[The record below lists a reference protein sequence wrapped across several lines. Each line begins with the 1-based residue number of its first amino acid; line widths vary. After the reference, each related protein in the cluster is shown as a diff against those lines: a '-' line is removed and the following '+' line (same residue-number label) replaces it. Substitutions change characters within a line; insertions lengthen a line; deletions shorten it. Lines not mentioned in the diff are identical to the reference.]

1 MTHIK
6 LTNIDAS
13 YYLKLKIENG
23 KLKVMKKLFLIII
36 LALFI
41 NVNGQQTTDNGC
53 ELSAVSYQLSAISCK
68 LSVNTGIIPMP
79 RMTWIFD
86 SDSTTYFTLDNSCV
100 LVDNENEEISKI
112 INTFKN
118 DIKKI
123 TGVDLEIFPKTSKK
137 IKKSKKNN
145 TIRFEL
151 YSPELI
157 ERITSPQK
165 IDILIGLGPN
175 RDSLPGREINPQEYD
190 ISIVKNDVIIM
201 APTPQGLFYG
211 TQSLKQLIR
220 HQLLTE
226 NNLNIPCY
234 GIFDYPS
241 LEYRGWMDDI
251 SRGPIPTKE
260 FIKEEIRRLAEYKF
274 NFFNLYTEHLF
285 KLEDYPDIAPTD
297 GLTAEEIKEL
307 TDFAKDYYIEF
318 IGNQQCFA
326 HAEKTLDNPFYDDIK
341 DTRFNFNPGVDKTYE
356 FLEVLLGETA
366 QAYESK
372 YFNINCD
379 ETESLGN
386 GKAKSYIDSLGAE
399 NAYCQHINK
408 VYDILKKYDK
418 DVMMWGDIIA
428 KNPEMIKQLPEDI
441 QFIVWSYGGR
451 DSFDE
456 MIEPFKNSGH
466 EFWVAPGASCWATS
480 FPYID
485 NYIKNIANFARDA
498 ERHGAKGIINTA
510 WDDYGETMFNSTWH
524 AMIWC
529 AETSWNT
536 LKSNDKSEIIE
547 REKIFNENFN
557 VQYFNVNRQQ
567 STDNSRDQQ
576 LTKNYMSNL
585 YELNKLID
593 EGDMRNLMNF
603 QTLNEPLLEFFES
616 QVDSAAKAKNDFYKE
631 KSFEIYKALLQDRS
645 ELDMNTEIIE
655 MGILAAYRAYVTTL
669 KNKLKI
675 NLYNTLQNPTEE
687 NVNLS
692 KQMSEQFLD
701 SLHLLKKRFVKA
713 WDMESRSYYRNVF
726 TERYDKI
733 ARDVLDAGNKVFIQT
748 TDNRQQTTVS
758 LKTIFNDRPIYYT
771 VDGSEPD
778 KNSMVY
784 SEPFAIE
791 RSCVVKAA
799 CYGDNGEKI
808 ISEKYI
814 LYHKGM
820 GHFRKLNTV
829 AGNYRPEYSGG
840 GEDALLNGA
849 IGSMDYKDGNWQGFY
864 GTDCD
869 IELDFG
875 KKENLNSI
883 KINFNTN
890 PYDWILM
897 PKTMK
902 VLTSDDGVNYKE
914 YKTFDIYEEVE
925 KSKTTIV
932 TRNLDVKGL
941 SSRYVRIIIE
951 NPGLIPEGLPGYNNP
966 SWMFMDEIVVE

>member
-1 MTHIK
+1 MRK
-6 LTNIDAS
+6 L
-13 YYLKLKIENG
+13 
-23 KLKVMKKLFLIII
+23 LFIII
-36 LALFI
+36 FC
-41 NVNGQQTTDNGC
+41 VN
-53 ELSAVSYQLSAISCK
+53 AICRAQDTENNSLMKTQC
-68 LSVNTGIIPMP
+68 GIIPMP
-79 RMTWIFD
+79 RMAWIFD

-165 IDILIGLGPN
+165 IDILIGLGSN

-211 TQSLKQLIR
+211 AQSLKQLIR

-234 GIFDYPS
+234 NIFDYPS

-297 GLTAEEIKEL
+297 GLTKEEIEEL
-307 TDFAKDYYIEF
+307 TEFAKDYYIEF

-341 DTRFNFNPGVDKTYE
+341 DTRFNFNPGVEETYE

-386 GKAKSYIDSLGAE
+386 GKAKTYIDSVGNE
-399 NAYCQHINK
+399 EAYCQHINK
-408 VYDILKKYDK
+408 VYDILKKFDK
-418 DVMMWGDIIA
+418 EVMMWGDIIA
-428 KNPEMIKQLPEDI
+428 KNPEMIKRLPEDI

-485 NYIKNIANFARDA
+485 NYIKNIANFNRDA
-498 ERHGAKGIINTA
+498 VRYGAKGVINTA

-529 AETSWNT
+529 AETSWNA
-536 LKSNDKSEIIE
+536 LESNDETERLE
-547 REKIFNENFN
+547 RENIFNKNFE
-557 VQYFNVNRQQ
+557 VQYFNKAVSQQ
-567 STDNSRDQQ
+567 YNETTGRDASMFHAMKHIDTSLIESQ
-576 LTKNYMSNL
+576 SSIISDL
-585 YELNKLID
+585 YELNELID
-593 EGDMRNLMNF
+593 ESDTRNVMNF

-616 QVDSAAKAKNDFYKE
+616 QIDSTAKVKNDYFKE
-631 KSFEIYKALLQDRS
+631 RSFEIYKSLLRKRS
-645 ELDMNTEIIE
+645 EIKTNAEIVDIA
-655 MGILAAYRAYVTTL
+655 ILSAYRAYVTTL
-669 KNKLKI
+669 KNELKI
-675 NLYNTLQNPTEE
+675 NLYNTMQNPTEE
-687 NVNLS
+687 NVATTRL
-692 KQMSEQFLD
+692 MSEQFLD

-713 WDMESRSYYRNVF
+713 WDMESRSYYRDIF
-726 TERYDKI
+726 TARYDKI
-733 ARDVLDAGNKVFIQT
+733 AKDVLNAGNKVFIEST
-748 TDNRQQTTVS
+748 SQQANKSTSRDASMTQNNKQDVIDTS
-758 LKTIFNDRPIYYT
+758 YRPTIILKTIFNDRPIYYT

-778 KNSMVY
+778 KNSNIY
-784 SEPFAIE
+784 TEPFEIE
-791 RSCVVKAA
+791 RSCVVKAV
-799 CYGDNGEKI
+799 CFEDNRDKI
-808 ISEKYI
+808 INEKYI

-820 GHFRKLNTV
+820 GHFKQLNTV

-902 VLTSDDGVNYKE
+902 VLTSYDGINYKE

-966 SWMFMDEIVVE
+966 SWMFMDEIIIY

>member
-1 MTHIK
+1 MRK
-6 LTNIDAS
+6 L
-13 YYLKLKIENG
+13 
-23 KLKVMKKLFLIII
+23 LFIII
-36 LALFI
+36 FC
-41 NVNGQQTTDNGC
+41 VN
-53 ELSAVSYQLSAISCK
+53 AICRAQDTENNSLMKTQC
-68 LSVNTGIIPMP
+68 GIIPMP

-165 IDILIGLGPN
+165 IDILIGLGSN

-211 TQSLKQLIR
+211 AQSLKQLIR

-234 GIFDYPS
+234 NIFDYPS

-297 GLTAEEIKEL
+297 GLTKEEIEEL
-307 TDFAKDYYIEF
+307 TEFAKDYYIEF

-341 DTRFNFNPGVDKTYE
+341 DTRFNFNPGVEETYE

-386 GKAKSYIDSLGAE
+386 GKAKTYIDSVGNE
-399 NAYCQHINK
+399 EAYCQHINK
-408 VYDILKKYDK
+408 VYDILKKFDK
-418 DVMMWGDIIA
+418 EVMMWGDIIA
-428 KNPEMIKQLPEDI
+428 KNPEMIKRLPEDI

-485 NYIKNIANFARDA
+485 NYIKNIANFNRDA
-498 ERHGAKGIINTA
+498 VRYGAKGVINTA

-529 AETSWNT
+529 AETSWNA
-536 LKSNDKSEIIE
+536 LESNDETERLE
-547 REKIFNENFN
+547 RENIFNKNFE
-557 VQYFNVNRQQ
+557 VQYFNKAVSQQ
-567 STDNSRDQQ
+567 YNETTGRDASMFHAMKHIDTSLIESQ
-576 LTKNYMSNL
+576 SSIISDL
-585 YELNKLID
+585 YELNELID
-593 EGDMRNLMNF
+593 ESDTRNVMNF

-616 QVDSAAKAKNDFYKE
+616 QIDSTAKVKNDYFKE
-631 KSFEIYKALLQDRS
+631 RSFEIYKSLLRKRS
-645 ELDMNTEIIE
+645 EIKTNAEIVDIA
-655 MGILAAYRAYVTTL
+655 ILSAYRAYVTTL
-669 KNKLKI
+669 KNELKI
-675 NLYNTLQNPTEE
+675 NLYNTMQNPTEE
-687 NVNLS
+687 NVATTRL
-692 KQMSEQFLD
+692 MSEQFLD

-713 WDMESRSYYRNVF
+713 WDMESRSYYRDIF
-726 TERYDKI
+726 TARYDKI
-733 ARDVLDAGNKVFIQT
+733 AKDVLNAGNKVFIEST
-748 TDNRQQTTVS
+748 SQQANKSTSRDASMTQNNKQDVIDTS
-758 LKTIFNDRPIYYT
+758 YRPTIILKTIFNDRPIYYT

-778 KNSMVY
+778 KNSNIY
-784 SEPFAIE
+784 TEPFEIE
-791 RSCVVKAA
+791 RSCVVKAV
-799 CYGDNGEKI
+799 CFEDNRDKI
-808 ISEKYI
+808 INEKYI

-820 GHFRKLNTV
+820 GHFKQLNTV

-902 VLTSDDGVNYKE
+902 VLTSYDGINYKE

-966 SWMFMDEIVVE
+966 SWMFMDEIIIY